1 MLINFN
7 AKSFFMRILF
17 LFLRAKLRIR
27 LKYLYLHKPPKL
39 ISMNKNIVGEKIR
52 TLCTDKNISKEE
64 LSERCTLTI
73 AQIELIENSD
83 TVPSLSP
90 LIKIARALGVRL
102 GTFLD
107 DSYELGPIIHRQ
119 TEAQQPA
126 TFSSQLSNANSHL
139 DFYSL
144 AASKTGR
151 HMEPFLIDIKP
162 SITHKPILSSHE
174 GEEFIFVL
182 QGTIKI
188 NYGKEVHTLHK
199 GDSIY
204 YDSIVDH
211 LVSAI
216 DDQPAQILAVVYTPF

>member
-1 MLINFN
+1 M
-7 AKSFFMRILF
+7 K
-17 LFLRAKLRIR
+17 
-27 LKYLYLHKPPKL
+27 
-39 ISMNKNIVGEKIR
+39 KNIVGDKIS
-52 TLCTDKNISKEE
+52 TLCTDKNISKEI
-64 LSERCTLTI
+64 LAERSGLTVD
-73 AQIELIENSD
+73 QIELIEISD
-83 TVPSLSP
+83 TVPSLAP

-107 DSYELGPIIHRQ
+107 DNEEFGPVVHRQ
-119 TEAQQPA
+119 SATKNSV

-139 DFYSL
+139 DFFSL

-162 SITHKPILSSHE
+162 SFTNEPILSSHE

-182 QGTIKI
+182 QGCVKI
-188 NYGKEVHTLHK
+188 NYGKQTYILHK

-211 LVSAI
+211 LVSAA
-216 DDQPAQILAVVYTPF
+216 DNEPAQIVAAVYTPL

>member
-1 MLINFN
+1 M
-7 AKSFFMRILF
+7 KR
-17 LFLRAKLRIR
+17 
-27 LKYLYLHKPPKL
+27 
-39 ISMNKNIVGEKIR
+39 NIIGEKISI
-52 TLCTDKNISKEE
+52 LCADKNISKEE
-64 LSERCTLTI
+64 LATRSGLTVT
-73 AQIELIENSD
+73 QIELIEGSD

-107 DSYELGPIIHRQ
+107 DSDDLGPVIHRK
-119 TEAQQPA
+119 TEVQQPA

-139 DFYSL
+139 DFFSL
-144 AASKTGR
+144 AAHKTGR

-162 SITHKPILSSHE
+162 SSTHEPILSSHE

-182 QGTIKI
+182 QGSIKI
-188 NYGKEVHTLHK
+188 DYGKATHILHK

-211 LVSAI
+211 LVSALNG
-216 DDQPAQILAVVYTPF
+216 DAAQIVAVVYTPL